1 MSELKPNNSD
11 LLLRIVEDIAEI
23 KATVK
28 GYAELDR
35 RVRKIES
42 YAAVFGIVVAVMTAT
57 IIGLITKAIGA

>member
-35 RVRKIES
+35 RVRKIEG
-42 YAAVFGIVVAVMTAT
+42 YAAVFGIVTAVMTAT
-57 IIGLITKAIGA
+57 IIGLISKAIGG